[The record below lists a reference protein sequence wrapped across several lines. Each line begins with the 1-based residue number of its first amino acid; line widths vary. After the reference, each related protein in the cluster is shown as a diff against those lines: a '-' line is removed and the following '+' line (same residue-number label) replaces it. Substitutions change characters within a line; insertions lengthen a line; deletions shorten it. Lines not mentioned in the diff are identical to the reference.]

1 MDNQNFGKNK
11 NSFAQELSKNSP
23 NSMKFLNSPTE
34 SPTEFKPIFKSVL
47 IIEAAVL
54 LDRHYDKKLWNSRKT
69 KTIVRKHA
77 EQTPKQWFQRQSK
90 KN

>member
-47 IIEAAVL
+47 TIEAAVL
-54 LDRHYDKKLWNSRKT
+54 LDRHYNKKLWNSRET
-69 KTIVRKHA
+69 KRLLDNTLNKLRNNGFRDN
-77 EQTPKQWFQRQSK
+77 PKK
-90 KN
+90 K